1 VSRLRPEILERV
13 KAGEAVALITDS
25 GTPVVS
31 DPVYKLVVEAI
42 AAGHKVIP

>member
-1 VSRLRPEILERV
+1 VARLWPEILERV

-25 GTPVVS
+25 DTPVVS
-31 DPVYKLVVEAI
+31 DPGYKLVVEAI